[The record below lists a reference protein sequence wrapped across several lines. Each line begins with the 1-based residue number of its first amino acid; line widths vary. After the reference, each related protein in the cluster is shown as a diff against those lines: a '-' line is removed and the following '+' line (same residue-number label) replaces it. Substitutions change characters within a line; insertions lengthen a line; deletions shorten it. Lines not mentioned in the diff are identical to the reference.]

1 MQHRYRH
8 GLEITQVTIN
18 NVAAHGLS
26 MAKDAGDMSRGMA
39 DEVDDRLD
47 ELLDPRRR
55 KQDPEEDLFG
65 S

>member
-8 GLEITQVTIN
+8 GLEITQETIN
-18 NVAAHGLS
+18 NVAAHGSS
-26 MAKDAGDMSRGMA
+26 MAKDAGDAARGTA

-55 KQDPEEDLFG
+55 KQDPEEEFF
-65 S
+65 